1 VIIVGRRSRKD
12 IARRAAIA
20 YYGFSSVTKTFPKG
34 VKVDVFRGSSS
45 GELRGNAAKVATE
58 IEKVWNENIGTFSR
72 TARISNQ
79 DMKFYARRLGLTVTD
94 KNVEEWMKGIADS
107 TPNVYLVYITHGKLK
122 KLLLVNTDVS
132 H

>member
-12 IARRAAIA
+12 IAIRAAIA
-20 YYGFSSVTKTFPKG
+20 YYGFSSAAKTFPKG
-34 VKVDVFRGSSS
+34 VKVDVLAGKGT

-58 IEKVWNENIGTFSR
+58 IEKVWNENIGTSSR

-79 DMKFYARRLGLTVTD
+79 DMKFYAKRLGLKVTD
-94 KNVEEWMKGIADS
+94 KNIEEWMKGIAES
-107 TPNVYLVYITHGKLK
+107 TPNVYLVYVTHGKLK